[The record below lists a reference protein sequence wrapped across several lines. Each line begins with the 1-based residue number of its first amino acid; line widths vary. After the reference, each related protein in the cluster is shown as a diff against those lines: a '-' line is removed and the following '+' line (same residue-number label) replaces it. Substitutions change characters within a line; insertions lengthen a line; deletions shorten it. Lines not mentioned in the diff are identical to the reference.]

1 MASTTALFTG
11 LSGLT
16 ANSRSLDVIGN
27 NIANSNT
34 TAYKS
39 NRMLFASQ
47 FSRTFSIGTVPG
59 ANTGGT
65 NPGQIGLGVAV
76 AGTQRDFSGGALS
89 TTGDARDLA
98 IEGDGFFIVNRGSTP
113 YYTRAGAFRQNS
125 TNDLVTISGERVQGY
140 AVDDNFNIVQ
150 GALVDLNIPVG
161 TLTLAEAT
169 RRVRFAGN
177 LDVSGDLPTQGS
189 RHTLGALGLI
199 GGPVGGDA
207 LPTDSLVTDIED
219 PANPGNPLF
228 QVGQRLEINGAQRGT
243 KTIATAS
250 LTIDADTTI
259 QDVVNFLTQAL
270 GINTSIPSNPDGLSP
285 GVTLDPATGV
295 ITIVGNTG
303 TINDFEFRASD
314 FRIVNPD
321 GTSGPSPFTFTKEA
335 AADGESVRN
344 TFVVFDSLGTAITVD
359 LAMVLESTQGGNGST
374 WRYFADSA
382 ADAGLA
388 TALGT
393 GTVNFDANGRLIGD
407 GGFNIRVN
415 RTGSGAASPLEFAVV
430 LASGADSVTALS
442 ASGSGSAIAAVAQDG
457 APIGTLAS
465 YSVGADGVITGAFT
479 NGLTRT
485 VGQVAIATF
494 SNPEGLVDIGSN
506 LFAPGPNSGTAVVG
520 APLELGAGK
529 VVGGA
534 LELSNVDLSQE
545 FINLILA
552 STGYSAS
559 SRVIST
565 TDQLMQQL
573 LVLGR

>member
-65 NPGQIGLGVAV
+65 NPGQVGLGVAI

-89 TTGDARDLA
+89 STGDARDLA
-98 IEGDGFFIVNRGSTP
+98 IEGDGFFIVNRGNTP

-140 AVDDNFNIVQ
+140 TVDDNFNIVQ
-150 GALVDLNIPVG
+150 GNLVDLNIPVG

-169 RRVRFAGN
+169 RSVRFAGN

-189 RHTLGALGLI
+189 RHALGALGLI

-207 LPTDSLVTDIED
+207 LPASSLVTDIDD

-228 QVGQRLEINGAQRGT
+228 TVGQRLEINGAQRGT
-243 KTIATAS
+243 KTIAPAS
-250 LTIDADTTI
+250 LTIDAGTTV
-259 QDVVNFLTQAL
+259 QDMLDFLNQAL
-270 GINTSIPSNPDGLSP
+270 GINTSVAANPDGLTP
-285 GVTLDPATGV
+285 GATLDPVTGV

-303 TINDFEFRASD
+303 TINDFEFRSSD
-314 FRIVNPD
+314 FQIRNPD
-321 GTSGPSPFTFTKEA
+321 GTNGSTPFTFSKEA
-335 AADGESVRN
+335 SADGESVRN

-359 LAMVLESTQGGNGST
+359 LGMVLESTQGGNGST

-393 GTVNFDANGRLIGD
+393 GTVNFDANGRLVGS
-407 GGFNIRVN
+407 GGFNLRID
-415 RTGSGAASPLEFAVV
+415 RTGSGAATPLEFEVT
-430 LASGADSVTALS
+430 LASGADAVTAL
-442 ASGSGSAIAAVAQDG
+442 ASQGNGSAIAAIAQDG

-485 VGQVAIATF
+485 VGQVAMATF

-506 LFAPGPNSGTAVVG
+506 LFTTGPNSGTAVVG

-529 VVGGA
+529 VVGGS

-559 SRVIST
+559 SRVITT

>member
-16 ANSRSLDVIGN
+16 ANARNLDVIGN

-34 TAYKS
+34 TAFKS

-47 FSRTFSIGTVPG
+47 FSRTFSIGTVPST
-59 ANTGGT
+59 NTGGT
-65 NPGQIGLGVAV
+65 NPGQIGLGVAI

-89 TTGDARDLA
+89 ATGDARDLA

-140 AVDDNFNIVQ
+140 TVDDNFNIVS

-169 RRVRFAGN
+169 RNVRFAGN
-177 LDVSGDLPTQGS
+177 LNADGTLPTQGS
-189 RHTLGALGLI
+189 RHATNAFGLL
-199 GGPVGGDA
+199 GGPVGPDV
-207 LPTDSLVTDIED
+207 LPPDSLLTDMD
-219 PANPGNPLF
+219 NPGDPGQPLF
-228 QVGQRLEINGAQRGT
+228 TVGQTFEINGAQRGT
-243 KTIATAS
+243 KTIPTAT
-250 LTIDADTTI
+250 LEVTDTTTV
-259 QDVVNFLTQAL
+259 QELLDFMNSAL
-270 GINTSIPSNPDGLSP
+270 GINTDVATNPDGSVP
-285 GVTLDPATGV
+285 GVSLDPTTGV

-303 TINDFEFRASD
+303 TANDFEFRASD
-314 FRIVNPD
+314 FLIRNDDDTVSS
-321 GTSGPSPFTFTKEA
+321 TPFTFDKQA
-335 AADGESVRN
+335 DADGESVRN
-344 TFVVFDSLGTAITVD
+344 TFVVYDSLGSPVTVD
-359 LAMVLESTQGGNGST
+359 LTMVLESKQGGNGTT
-374 WRYFADSA
+374 WRYYADSA
-382 ADAGLA
+382 DDSDLD
-388 TALGT
+388 TALNT
-393 GTVNFDANGRLIGD
+393 GTIDFDSNGRLVGES
-407 GGFNIRVN
+407 GFNVRIDRN
-415 RTGSGAASPLEFAVV
+415 GTGAASPLEFTVQ
-430 LASGADSVTALS
+430 LASDSDSVTALRSDTS
-442 ASGSGSAIAAVAQDG
+442 ALAATYQDG

-465 YSVGADGVITGAFT
+465 YSVGANGIITGAFT

-485 VGQVAIATF
+485 VGQMALATF
-494 SNPEGLVDIGSN
+494 ANPEGLVDIGSN
-506 LFAPGPNSGTAVVG
+506 LFTPGPNSGTPVVG
-520 APLELGAGK
+520 EPLALGAGK
-529 VVGGA
+529 IVGGA

-559 SRVIST
+559 SRVITT

>member
-16 ANSRSLDVIGN
+16 ANARSLDVIGN

-39 NRMLFASQ
+39 NRLLFATQ
-47 FSRTFSIGTVPG
+47 LSRNFSIGTVPS
-59 ANTGGT
+59 ANSGGT

-113 YYTRAGAFRQNS
+113 YYTRAGAFRQNA

-140 AVDDNFNIVQ
+140 GVDDRFNIVN

-161 TLTLAEAT
+161 TLTIAEAT
-169 RRVRFAGN
+169 RNVQFAGN
-177 LDVSGDLPTQGS
+177 LNAAGDLPTQGS
-189 RHTLGALGLI
+189 RHVLGALGLL
-199 GGPVGGDA
+199 GGPIGSDV
-207 LPTDSLVTDIED
+207 LPSDSLVTDIED
-219 PANPGNPLF
+219 PANAGEPLF
-228 QVGQRLEINGAQRGT
+228 TVGQRLEINGAERGT
-243 KTIATAS
+243 KRIETMSLSIA
-250 LTIDADTTI
+250 ADTTV
-259 QDVVNFLTQAL
+259 QDILDFFTAAL
-270 GINTSIPSNPDGLSP
+270 GINTGVPANPDGLAP
-285 GVTLDPATGV
+285 GVSLDPATGV
-295 ITIVGNTG
+295 ITIVGNVG
-303 TINDFEFRASD
+303 EVNDFEFRTSD
-314 FRIVNPD
+314 FIVRNPD
-321 GTSGPSPFTFTKEA
+321 GSTAATPFTFTREA
-335 AADGESVRN
+335 SADGESVRN
-344 TFVVFDSLGTAITVD
+344 TFVVFDSLGTPINVD
-359 LAMVLESTQGGNGST
+359 ISMVLESKQGGNGTT
-374 WRYFADSA
+374 WRYFT
-382 ADAGLA
+382 DAGMDSDLQ
-388 TALGT
+388 TALNT
-393 GTVNFDANGRLIGD
+393 GTVSFDANGRLIGED
-407 GGFNIRVN
+407 GFEVLID
-415 RTGSGAASPLEFAVV
+415 RTGSGAASPLQFKVD
-430 LASGADSVTALS
+430 LASETDSVTALQS
-442 ASGSGSAIAAVAQDG
+442 ETSTLAATFQDG

-465 YSVGADGVITGAFT
+465 YSVGANGIITGAFT

-494 SNPEGLVDIGSN
+494 ANAEGLVDVGSN
-506 LFAPGPNSGTAVVG
+506 LFSTGPNSGTAVIG
-520 APLELGAGK
+520 PPQELGAGRI
-529 VVGGA
+529 VGGA

-559 SRVIST
+559 SRVITT